1 MPRLLNDQIQ
11 YIDLNRHLVS
21 GYSYAFRVHYHEPM
35 IHNVAVFYPPVF
47 FFLGILTHPQS
58 MNVSLNGFAMF
69 NCTVIAS
76 FISWEIDG
84 VLIDSDLRDTGFDD
98 SAPVMTLNLT
108 QDLRSTS
115 LRVLGSPDSNNV
127 SITCVAFN
135 PITLTVFDVITS
147 EPALVH
153 VQGKFVRYM
162 FRIHLLRNYYI
173 NINWDEPE

>member
-1 MPRLLNDQIQ
+1 
-11 YIDLNRHLVS
+11 
-21 GYSYAFRVHYHEPM
+21 M
-35 IHNVAVFYPPVF
+35 IHNVDVFLF
-47 FFLGILTHPQS
+47 SCLFLGVVTHPQS

-84 VLIDSDLRDTGFDD
+84 VLISKNDDLRDKGFDD

-135 PITLTVFDVITS
+135 PITLTEFVVNTS

-153 VQGKFVRYM
+153 VQGKSVGYM
-162 FRIHLLRNYYI
+162 FRIHVLHNYYS
-173 NINWDEPE
+173 ETSE